1 MHKRQTVYVIWVI
14 AILGCQEARV
24 AALNVKKNATRHTET
39 NINLHIAEVG
49 QENVVQAAQAIKLEV
64 LLSAIFL
71 TPAEAR
77 LL

>member
-1 MHKRQTVYVIWVI
+1 
-14 AILGCQEARV
+14 V